1 MYFSQALILAS
12 LPFLTA
18 AVPLADS
25 FASRGIAVPITKRGN
40 PFNGVADTSKLQSS
54 VSRSVA

>member
-1 MYFSQALILAS
+1 MYLSLAFILAS

-25 FASRGIAVPITKRGN
+25 FASRGIAVPITKRRD

-54 VSRSVA
+54 IRRSVA